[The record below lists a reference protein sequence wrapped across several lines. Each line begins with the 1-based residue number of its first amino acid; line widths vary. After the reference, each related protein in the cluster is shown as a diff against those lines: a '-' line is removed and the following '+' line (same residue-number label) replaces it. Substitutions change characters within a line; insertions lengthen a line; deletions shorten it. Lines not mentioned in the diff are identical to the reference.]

1 MIKSYQRL
9 KQLNKEKFK
18 VPKTVQDI
26 IPVDTIYKDGIFRMG
41 NKYSKSYRFLDINY
55 SIASKEDKTELFLD
69 YGELLNSFD
78 PSVITKI
85 TINNRKIDLKKFKED
100 ILIPMQND
108 YIDKYRSEYN
118 DMLLEK
124 LSESDDIIQEKYI
137 TITAFKN
144 NINDARSFFNRLTT
158 ELSSHFTKLGSKCI
172 EMNANERLKILHD
185 FYRDSDEPFYFDM
198 KDNAKKGH
206 SFKDYITPK
215 MPKFKSKYF
224 TFDNKYGRVL
234 YLSNYP
240 RFIKDSIVS
249 ELCDLNKNLMY
260 SMDIISIPTDEAVK
274 EMENKLLGVNTNIT
288 NWQRRQVANNNF
300 SAVIPYDME
309 LQRNECKE
317 FLDDLIVRDQKM
329 MLCNITIVHLADTKE
344 ELDNDTE
351 TLKAVARKYMCE
363 LSTLYFASRQLD
375 GLITAL
381 PIGVNRLNIT
391 RTLLTESAS
400 VFIPFRAQEIMD
412 KGGIWYGQN
421 AITNNPILCNK
432 EYLQNPNAFV
442 LGVPGSGKSFLTK
455 EEIEFI
461 IMSTNDDVLI
471 CDPEGEYDP
480 IINEMGGEVIQIGAS
495 SRDRINAM
503 DMTEGYGDSGNSIG
517 DKSQFIM
524 SLFEQLDYS
533 KDGISSI
540 DRSIIDRCVT
550 LTYKDA
556 KKNNYKPTLKTLRKF
571 LMDQPEPEAKS
582 LAIKLELFTDGS
594 LNIFAHETNV
604 DTKSRIISYNI
615 LNLGKQ
621 LKTIGLLVITDAMLN
636 RVNEN
641 WRKGKRTH
649 IFIDEIHV
657 IFENEE
663 SAAFFASAWRQF
675 RKRDAF
681 PTGITQNVKYLLSS
695 EQGTSML
702 SNSEF
707 IVMLNQSANDREDL
721 AKLLK
726 ISEEQLSFITNAQAG
741 CGLIKYGATI
751 VPFINKMPYG
761 LLYDLNTTK
770 PSDKKERVSN

>member
-9 KQLNKEKFK
+9 KRLNKEKYK
-18 VPKTVQDI
+18 VPKTVQDT
-26 IPVDTIYKDGIFRMG
+26 IPVDTIYKDGIFCMG

-55 SIASKEDKTELFLD
+55 SIASKDIKTDIFLN
-69 YGELLNSFD
+69 YGELLNSMD
-78 PSVITKI
+78 PSIMTKI
-85 TINNRKIDLKKFKED
+85 TINNRKIDLQKFKEE

-108 YIDKYRSEYN
+108 GLDKYRKEYN

-124 LSESDDIIQEKYI
+124 LTETDEIIQEKYI
-137 TITAFKN
+137 TITCFKR

-158 ELSSHFTKLGSKCI
+158 ELSTYFSNLGSQCI
-172 EMNANERLKILHD
+172 EMNVVERLKILHD
-185 FYRDSDEPFYFDM
+185 FYRGSDEHFDF
-198 KDNAKKGH
+198 NLLACAKKGH
-206 SFKDYITPK
+206 SFKDYITPR

-224 TFDNKYGRVL
+224 KFDNKYGRVL
-234 YLSNYP
+234 YISNYP
-240 RFIKDSIVS
+240 GFIKDNIVS
-249 ELCDLNKNLMY
+249 KLCGLNKNMMY
-260 SMDIISIPTDEAVK
+260 SMDIVTIPTDEAVK

-288 NWQRRQVANNNF
+288 NWQRSQVANNNF
-300 SAVIPYDME
+300 SAEIPYDME
-309 LQRNECKE
+309 QQRNECKE
-317 FLDDLIVRDQKM
+317 FLDDLIIRDQRM
-329 MLCNITIVHLADTKE
+329 MLCNFTIVHLADSKE

-351 TLKAVARKYMCE
+351 TLKTIARESLCE
-363 LSTLYFASRQLD
+363 LTTLYFSSRQLD
-375 GLITAL
+375 GLVTVL
-381 PIGVNRLNIT
+381 PIGINRLNIV

-400 VFIPFRAQEIMD
+400 AFMPFRVQEIMD

-421 AITNNPILCNK
+421 AITNNPILLNK
-432 EYLQNPNAFV
+432 ENLQNFNAFV

-461 IMSTNDDVLI
+461 ILSTNDDVLV
-471 CDPEGEYDP
+471 CDPEGEYDQ
-480 IINEMGGEVIQIGAS
+480 IIKELGGEVIRIGAS
-495 SRDRINAM
+495 SNDRINAM
-503 DMTEGYGDSGNSIG
+503 DMSDGYGESGNSVG

-533 KDGISSI
+533 KTGISSI

-556 KKNNYKPTLKTLRKF
+556 KKNKYTPTLKTLRKF
-571 LMDQPEPEAKS
+571 LLEQPEPEAKT

-604 DTKSRIISYNI
+604 DTKNRIISYNI
-615 LNLGKQ
+615 LNLGRQ
-621 LKTIGLLVITDAMLN
+621 LKTMGLLVITDAMLN

-641 WRKGKRTH
+641 SKKGIKTH

-663 SAAFFASAWRQF
+663 SATFFASAWRQF
-675 RKRDAF
+675 RKRNGY

-695 EQGTSML
+695 EEGTSML

-707 IVMLNQSANDREDL
+707 IVMLNQSANDREELADL
-721 AKLLK
+721 FN
-726 ISEEQLSFITNAQAG
+726 ISKEQLVFITNSQAG
-741 CGLIKYGATI
+741 SGLIKYGKSLI
-751 VPFINKMPYG
+751 PFVNKMPPG

-770 PSDKKERVSN
+770 PSDKLKG